1 MFLSS
6 TPDDQPLRPDDRL
19 ADRLSPEI
27 ALTLAAHEVETAED
41 LYECMATGAT
51 WFRAFTGIDA
61 KRATELVRWM
71 RDAGKAVGEVTERF
85 FLPGKASE
93 ANHTNGTNDSTDTR
107 EAGGAAREGAA
118 AALRDG
124 KAAAGILNRPR
135 GGAKSGTGVR
145 PNAGTGTGSGAP
157 LPAHPGIVPLERIVL
172 PAELDGSEGLNR
184 APAFG
189 CSLEARNDLEAIRT
203 WLDARAG
210 NPNTY
215 ANYRKEAERF
225 LLWCLYER
233 ETALS
238 GIKAGDASKYL
249 RWLEELGR
257 RDERD
262 FGERWKL
269 PAAVWIGPKNATRDS
284 AAWRPFNGP
293 LGSASRRNALV
304 VVRQLCNFLK
314 KTGYLIF
321 NPFDQVSPKVP
332 LLKGE
337 GAPQAFADRSLTDM
351 QWREIADRLE
361 LLPEGLPRERMR
373 LILMLGKSLGLRASE
388 MLEARASWIV
398 ERRVGFSV
406 RLAIEVLGKGSK
418 VRRLPLNAEQRDIIE
433 SAFRARGLPGYAGC
447 DPETPLLVNL
457 GRGRNPHG
465 PMSRSG
471 LYRVLEAFFDRVAD
485 EIAVERPRDA
495 AKLRAASTH
504 WLRHTF
510 AVTALTKT
518 SVNVVQAAMGHASVA
533 TTGRYLAPEEEE
545 MSKALESIRTF

>member
-1 MFLSS
+1 MFLAS
-6 TPDDQPLRPDDRL
+6 TPYDRPLRPDDRL

-71 RDAGKAVGEVTERF
+71 RDAGQAVGEVTERF
-85 FLPGKASE
+85 FLPGKTSE
-93 ANHTNGTNDSTDTR
+93 ASVAGNTQ
-107 EAGGAAREGAA
+107 EAGGVTREGMA
-118 AALRDG
+118 RSPRNG
-124 KAAAGILNRPR
+124 NVAAGTSNRPR
-135 GGAKSGTGVR
+135 GVAKVETEKR
-145 PNAGTGTGSGAP
+145 TNTGTASPGLSA
-157 LPAHPGIVPLERIVL
+157 AHLGIVPLERIVL
-172 PAELDGSEGLNR
+172 PAGLDGSQGLNR

-238 GIKAGDASKYL
+238 SIKAGDASKYL

-262 FGERWKL
+262 FKERWKL

-284 AAWRPFNGP
+284 SAWRPFNGP

-337 GAPQAFADRSLTDM
+337 GAPQAFADRSLTDI
-351 QWREIADRLE
+351 QWREIADRIE

-406 RLAIEVLGKGSK
+406 RPAIEVLGKGSK

-471 LYRVLEAFFDRVAD
+471 LYRVLETFFDRVAD
-485 EIAVERPRDA
+485 EIALERPGDA

>member
-1 MFLSS
+1 MFLAS
-6 TPDDQPLRPDDRL
+6 TPYDRPLRPDDRL

-71 RDAGKAVGEVTERF
+71 RDAGQAVGEVTERF
-85 FLPGKASE
+85 FLPGKTSE
-93 ANHTNGTNDSTDTR
+93 ASVAGNTQ
-107 EAGGAAREGAA
+107 EAGGVTREGMA
-118 AALRDG
+118 RSPRNG
-124 KAAAGILNRPR
+124 NVAAGTSNRPR
-135 GGAKSGTGVR
+135 GVAKVETEKRTNTETASLGLS
-145 PNAGTGTGSGAP
+145 A
-157 LPAHPGIVPLERIVL
+157 AHPGIVPLERIVL
-172 PAELDGSEGLNR
+172 PAGLDGSQGLNR
-184 APAFG
+184 APAFD

-238 GIKAGDASKYL
+238 SIKAGDASKYL

-262 FGERWKL
+262 FKERWKL

-284 AAWRPFNGP
+284 SAWRPFNGP

-351 QWREIADRLE
+351 QWREIADRIE

-406 RLAIEVLGKGSK
+406 RPAIEVLGKGSK

-471 LYRVLEAFFDRVAD
+471 LYRVLETFFDRVAD
-485 EIAVERPRDA
+485 EIALERPGDA

>member
-1 MFLSS
+1 MFLAS
-6 TPDDQPLRPDDRL
+6 TPYDRPLRPDDRL

-41 LYECMATGAT
+41 LYECMTTGAT

-71 RDAGKAVGEVTERF
+71 RDAGQAVGEVTERF
-85 FLPGKASE
+85 FLPGKTSE
-93 ANHTNGTNDSTDTR
+93 ASVAGNTQ
-107 EAGGAAREGAA
+107 EAGGVTREGTA
-118 AALRDG
+118 RSPRNG
-124 KAAAGILNRPR
+124 NVEAGTSNRPR
-135 GGAKSGTGVR
+135 GVAKVETEKR
-145 PNAGTGTGSGAP
+145 TNTGTASLGLSA
-157 LPAHPGIVPLERIVL
+157 AHPGIVPLERIVL
-172 PAELDGSEGLNR
+172 PAGLDGSQGLNR

-238 GIKAGDASKYL
+238 SIKAGDASKYL

-262 FGERWKL
+262 FKERWKL

-284 AAWRPFNGP
+284 SAWRPFNGP

-351 QWREIADRLE
+351 QWREIADRIE

-406 RLAIEVLGKGSK
+406 RPAIEVLGKGSK

-433 SAFRARGLPGYAGC
+433 SAFRARGFPGYAGC

-471 LYRVLEAFFDRVAD
+471 LYRVLETFFDRVAD
-485 EIAVERPRDA
+485 EITLERPGDA

>member
-1 MFLSS
+1 MFLAS
-6 TPDDQPLRPDDRL
+6 TPYDRPLRPDDRL

-71 RDAGKAVGEVTERF
+71 RDAGQAVGEVTERF
-85 FLPGKASE
+85 FLPGKTSE
-93 ANHTNGTNDSTDTR
+93 ASVAGNTQ
-107 EAGGAAREGAA
+107 EAGGVTREGTA
-118 AALRDG
+118 RSPRNG
-124 KAAAGILNRPR
+124 NVAAGTSNRPR
-135 GGAKSGTGVR
+135 SVAKVETEKR
-145 PNAGTGTGSGAP
+145 TNTGTASLGPSA
-157 LPAHPGIVPLERIVL
+157 AHPGIVPLERIVL
-172 PAELDGSEGLNR
+172 PAGLDGSQGLNR

-238 GIKAGDASKYL
+238 SIKAGDASKYL

-262 FGERWKL
+262 FKERWKL

-284 AAWRPFNGP
+284 SAWRPFNGP

-351 QWREIADRLE
+351 QWREIADRIE
-361 LLPEGLPRERMR
+361 FLPEGLPRERMR

-406 RLAIEVLGKGSK
+406 RPAIEVLGKGSK

-471 LYRVLEAFFDRVAD
+471 LYRVLETFFDRVAD
-485 EIAVERPRDA
+485 EIALDRPGDA

>member
-6 TPDDQPLRPDDRL
+6 APYGQPLRPDDRL

-71 RDAGKAVGEVTERF
+71 RDAGQAVGEVTERF

-93 ANHTNGTNDSTDTR
+93 ANDANNTVN
-107 EAGGAAREGAA
+107 ALGAAGVSREGAA
-118 AALRDG
+118 ATRDG
-124 KAAAGILNRPR
+124 KAATGGLNRPR
-135 GGAKSGTGVR
+135 GGAKAGTGAR
-145 PNAGTGTGSGAP
+145 TNAGTHAGSEAS

-172 PAELDGSEGLNR
+172 PAELDGSQGVNR

-238 GIKAGDASKYL
+238 NIKAGDASKYL

-284 AAWRPFNGP
+284 SAWRPFNGP
-293 LGSASRRNALV
+293 LGAASRRNALV

-337 GAPQAFADRSLTDM
+337 GAPQAFADRSLTET
-351 QWREIADRLE
+351 QWREIADRLQ

-485 EIAVERPRDA
+485 EIAVERPGDA

>member
-1 MFLSS
+1 MFLAS
-6 TPDDQPLRPDDRL
+6 TPYDRPLRPDDRL

-71 RDAGKAVGEVTERF
+71 RDAGQAVGEVTERF
-85 FLPGKASE
+85 FLPGKTSE
-93 ANHTNGTNDSTDTR
+93 ASVAGNTQ
-107 EAGGAAREGAA
+107 EAGGVTREGTARSPRNGNVAA
-118 AALRDG
+118 DTS
-124 KAAAGILNRPR
+124 NRPR
-135 GGAKSGTGVR
+135 GVAKVETEKR
-145 PNAGTGTGSGAP
+145 TNTGTASLGLSA
-157 LPAHPGIVPLERIVL
+157 AHPGIVPLERIVL
-172 PAELDGSEGLNR
+172 PAGLDGSQGLNR

-210 NPNTY
+210 NPNTH

-238 GIKAGDASKYL
+238 SIKAGDASKYL

-262 FGERWKL
+262 FKERWKL

-284 AAWRPFNGP
+284 SAWRPFNGP

-351 QWREIADRLE
+351 QWREIADRIE

-406 RLAIEVLGKGSK
+406 RPAIEVLGKGSK

-471 LYRVLEAFFDRVAD
+471 LYRVLETFFDRVAD
-485 EIAVERPRDA
+485 EIALERPGDA

>member
-1 MFLSS
+1 MFLAS
-6 TPDDQPLRPDDRL
+6 TPYDRPLRPDDRL

-71 RDAGKAVGEVTERF
+71 RDAGQAVGEVTERF
-85 FLPGKASE
+85 FLPGKTSE
-93 ANHTNGTNDSTDTR
+93 ASVAGNTQEAGEVTR
-107 EAGGAAREGAA
+107 EGMARSP
-118 AALRDG
+118 RNRNV
-124 KAAAGILNRPR
+124 AAGASNRPR
-135 GGAKSGTGVR
+135 GVAKVETEKR
-145 PNAGTGTGSGAP
+145 TNTGTASLGLSA
-157 LPAHPGIVPLERIVL
+157 AHPGIVPLERIVL
-172 PAELDGSEGLNR
+172 PAGLDGSQGLNR

-238 GIKAGDASKYL
+238 SIKAGDASKYL

-262 FGERWKL
+262 FKERWQL

-284 AAWRPFNGP
+284 SAWRPFNGP

-351 QWREIADRLE
+351 QWREIADRIE

-406 RLAIEVLGKGSK
+406 RPAIEVLGKGSK

-471 LYRVLEAFFDRVAD
+471 LYRVLETFFDRVAD
-485 EIAVERPRDA
+485 EIALERPGDA

>member
-1 MFLSS
+1 MFLAS
-6 TPDDQPLRPDDRL
+6 TPYDRPLRPDDRL

-71 RDAGKAVGEVTERF
+71 RDAGQAVGEVTERF

-93 ANHTNGTNDSTDTR
+93 ASVAGNTQ
-107 EAGGAAREGAA
+107 EAGGVTREGTA
-118 AALRDG
+118 RSPRNG
-124 KAAAGILNRPR
+124 NVAAGASNRPR
-135 GGAKSGTGVR
+135 GVAKVETEKRTNKGTASLGLS
-145 PNAGTGTGSGAP
+145 A
-157 LPAHPGIVPLERIVL
+157 AHPGIVPLERIVL
-172 PAELDGSEGLNR
+172 PAGLDGSQGLNR

-210 NPNTY
+210 NPNTH

-238 GIKAGDASKYL
+238 SIKAGDASKYL

-262 FGERWKL
+262 FKERWKL

-284 AAWRPFNGP
+284 SAWRPFNGP

-351 QWREIADRLE
+351 QWREIADRIE

-406 RLAIEVLGKGSK
+406 RPAIEVLGKGSK

-471 LYRVLEAFFDRVAD
+471 LYRVLETFFDRVAD
-485 EIAVERPRDA
+485 EIALKRPGDA

>member
-1 MFLSS
+1 MFLAS
-6 TPDDQPLRPDDRL
+6 TPYDRPLRPDDRL

-71 RDAGKAVGEVTERF
+71 RDAGQAVGEVTERF

-93 ANHTNGTNDSTDTR
+93 ASVAGNTQEAGEVTR
-107 EAGGAAREGAA
+107 EGTARSPRNGNV
-118 AALRDG
+118 
-124 KAAAGILNRPR
+124 AAGASNRPR
-135 GGAKSGTGVR
+135 GVAKVETEKR
-145 PNAGTGTGSGAP
+145 TNTGTALLGLSA
-157 LPAHPGIVPLERIVL
+157 AHPGIVPLERIVL
-172 PAELDGSEGLNR
+172 PAGLDGSQGLNR

-210 NPNTY
+210 NPNTH

-238 GIKAGDASKYL
+238 SIKAGDASKYL

-262 FGERWKL
+262 FKERWKL

-284 AAWRPFNGP
+284 SAWRPFNGP

-351 QWREIADRLE
+351 QWREIADRIE

-406 RLAIEVLGKGSK
+406 RPAIEVLGKGSK

-471 LYRVLEAFFDRVAD
+471 LYRVLETFFDRVAD
-485 EIAVERPRDA
+485 EIALERPGDA

>member
-1 MFLSS
+1 MFLAS
-6 TPDDQPLRPDDRL
+6 TPYDRPLRPDDRL

-71 RDAGKAVGEVTERF
+71 RDAGQAVGEVTERF
-85 FLPGKASE
+85 FLPGKTSE
-93 ANHTNGTNDSTDTR
+93 ASVAGNTQ
-107 EAGGAAREGAA
+107 EAGGVTREGTA
-118 AALRDG
+118 RSPCNG
-124 KAAAGILNRPR
+124 NVAAGTSNRPR
-135 GGAKSGTGVR
+135 GVAKVETEKRTNTETASLGLS
-145 PNAGTGTGSGAP
+145 A
-157 LPAHPGIVPLERIVL
+157 AHPGIVPLERIVL
-172 PAELDGSEGLNR
+172 PAGLDGSQGLNR

-238 GIKAGDASKYL
+238 SIKAGDASKYL

-262 FGERWKL
+262 FKERWKL

-284 AAWRPFNGP
+284 SAWRPFNGP

-351 QWREIADRLE
+351 QWREIADRIE

-406 RLAIEVLGKGSK
+406 RPAIEVLGKGSK

-471 LYRVLEAFFDRVAD
+471 LYRVLETFFDRVAD
-485 EIAVERPRDA
+485 EIALERPGDA

>member
-1 MFLSS
+1 MFLAS
-6 TPDDQPLRPDDRL
+6 TPYDRPLRPDDRL

-71 RDAGKAVGEVTERF
+71 RDAGQAVGEVTERF

-93 ANHTNGTNDSTDTR
+93 ASVAGNTQEAGEVTR
-107 EAGGAAREGAA
+107 EGTARSPRNGNV
-118 AALRDG
+118 
-124 KAAAGILNRPR
+124 AAGASNRPR
-135 GGAKSGTGVR
+135 GVAKVETEKR
-145 PNAGTGTGSGAP
+145 TNTGTASLGLSA
-157 LPAHPGIVPLERIVL
+157 AHPGIVPLERIVL
-172 PAELDGSEGLNR
+172 PAGLDGSQGLNR

-238 GIKAGDASKYL
+238 SIKAGDASKYL

-262 FGERWKL
+262 FKERWKL

-284 AAWRPFNGP
+284 SAWRPFNGP

-351 QWREIADRLE
+351 QWREIADRIE

-406 RLAIEVLGKGSK
+406 RPAIEVLGKGSK

-485 EIAVERPRDA
+485 EIALERPGDA

>member
-71 RDAGKAVGEVTERF
+71 RDAGQAVGEVTERF

-93 ANHTNGTNDSTDTR
+93 ANDANNTVN
-107 EAGGAAREGAA
+107 ALGAAGVSREGAA
-118 AALRDG
+118 ATRDG
-124 KAAAGILNRPR
+124 KAATGGLNRPR
-135 GGAKSGTGVR
+135 GGAKAGTGAR
-145 PNAGTGTGSGAP
+145 TNAGTHAGSEAS

-172 PAELDGSEGLNR
+172 PAELDGSQGVNR

-238 GIKAGDASKYL
+238 NIKAGDASKYL

-284 AAWRPFNGP
+284 SAWRPFNGP
-293 LGSASRRNALV
+293 LGAASRRNALV

-337 GAPQAFADRSLTDM
+337 GAPQAFADRSLTET
-351 QWREIADRLE
+351 QWREIADRLQ

-471 LYRVLEAFFDRVAD
+471 LYRVLETFFERVAD
-485 EIAVERPRDA
+485 EIALERPGDA

>member
-71 RDAGKAVGEVTERF
+71 RDAGQAVGEVTERF

-93 ANHTNGTNDSTDTR
+93 ANDANNTVN
-107 EAGGAAREGAA
+107 ALGAAGVSREGAA
-118 AALRDG
+118 ATRDG
-124 KAAAGILNRPR
+124 KAATGGLNRPR
-135 GGAKSGTGVR
+135 GGAKAGTGAR
-145 PNAGTGTGSGAP
+145 TNAGTHAGSEAS

-172 PAELDGSEGLNR
+172 PAELDGSQGVNR

-238 GIKAGDASKYL
+238 NIKAGDASKYL

-284 AAWRPFNGP
+284 SAWRPFNGP
-293 LGSASRRNALV
+293 LGAASRRNALV

-337 GAPQAFADRSLTDM
+337 GAPQAFADRSLTET

-471 LYRVLEAFFDRVAD
+471 LYRVLETFFERVAD
-485 EIAVERPRDA
+485 EIALERPGDA

>member
-1 MFLSS
+1 MFLAS
-6 TPDDQPLRPDDRL
+6 TPYDRPLRPDDRL

-71 RDAGKAVGEVTERF
+71 RDAGQAVGEVTERF
-85 FLPGKASE
+85 FLPGETSE
-93 ANHTNGTNDSTDTR
+93 ASVAGNTQ
-107 EAGGAAREGAA
+107 EAGGVTREGTA
-118 AALRDG
+118 RSPRNG
-124 KAAAGILNRPR
+124 NVAAGTSNRPR
-135 GGAKSGTGVR
+135 GVAKVETEKR
-145 PNAGTGTGSGAP
+145 TNTGTASLGLSA
-157 LPAHPGIVPLERIVL
+157 ANPGIVPLERIVL
-172 PAELDGSEGLNR
+172 PAGLDGSQGLNR

-210 NPNTY
+210 NPNTH

-238 GIKAGDASKYL
+238 SIKAGDASKYL

-262 FGERWKL
+262 FKERWKL

-284 AAWRPFNGP
+284 SAWRPFNGP

-351 QWREIADRLE
+351 QWREIADRIE

-406 RLAIEVLGKGSK
+406 RPAIEVLGKGSK

-471 LYRVLEAFFDRVAD
+471 LYRVLETFFDRVAD
-485 EIAVERPRDA
+485 EIALERPGDA

>member
-1 MFLSS
+1 MFLAS
-6 TPDDQPLRPDDRL
+6 TPYDRPLRPDDRL

-71 RDAGKAVGEVTERF
+71 RDAGQAVGEVTERF

-93 ANHTNGTNDSTDTR
+93 ASVAGNTQEAGEVTR
-107 EAGGAAREGAA
+107 EGTARSPRNGNV
-118 AALRDG
+118 
-124 KAAAGILNRPR
+124 AAGTSNRPR
-135 GGAKSGTGVR
+135 GVAKVETEKR
-145 PNAGTGTGSGAP
+145 TNTGTASLGLSA
-157 LPAHPGIVPLERIVL
+157 AHPGIVPLERIVL
-172 PAELDGSEGLNR
+172 PAGLDGSQGLNR

-238 GIKAGDASKYL
+238 SIKAGDASKYL

-262 FGERWKL
+262 FKERWKL

-284 AAWRPFNGP
+284 SAWRPFNGP

-351 QWREIADRLE
+351 QWREIADRIE

-406 RLAIEVLGKGSK
+406 RPAIEVLGKGSK

-471 LYRVLEAFFDRVAD
+471 LYRVLETFFDRVAD
-485 EIAVERPRDA
+485 EIALERPGDA

>member
-1 MFLSS
+1 MFLAS
-6 TPDDQPLRPDDRL
+6 TPYDRPLRPDDRL

-71 RDAGKAVGEVTERF
+71 RNAGQAVGEVTERF
-85 FLPGKASE
+85 FLPGKTSE
-93 ANHTNGTNDSTDTR
+93 AGVAGNTQ
-107 EAGGAAREGAA
+107 EAGGVTREGTA
-118 AALRDG
+118 RSPRNG
-124 KAAAGILNRPR
+124 NVEAGTSNRPR
-135 GGAKSGTGVR
+135 GVAKVETEKR
-145 PNAGTGTGSGAP
+145 TNTGTASLGLSA
-157 LPAHPGIVPLERIVL
+157 AHPGIVPLERIVL
-172 PAELDGSEGLNR
+172 PAGLDGSQGLNR

-238 GIKAGDASKYL
+238 SIKAGDASKYL

-262 FGERWKL
+262 FKERWKL

-284 AAWRPFNGP
+284 SAWRPFNGP

-351 QWREIADRLE
+351 QWREIADRIE

-406 RLAIEVLGKGSK
+406 RPAIEVLGKGSK

-471 LYRVLEAFFDRVAD
+471 LYRVLETFFDRVAD
-485 EIAVERPRDA
+485 EIALKRPGDA

>member
-1 MFLSS
+1 MFLAS
-6 TPDDQPLRPDDRL
+6 TPYDRPLRPDDRL

-71 RDAGKAVGEVTERF
+71 RDAGQAVGEVTERF

-93 ANHTNGTNDSTDTR
+93 ASVAGNTQ
-107 EAGGAAREGAA
+107 EAGGVTREGTA
-118 AALRDG
+118 RSPRNG
-124 KAAAGILNRPR
+124 NVAAGASNRPR
-135 GGAKSGTGVR
+135 GVAKVETEKR
-145 PNAGTGTGSGAP
+145 TNTGTASLGLSA
-157 LPAHPGIVPLERIVL
+157 AHPGIVPLERIVL
-172 PAELDGSEGLNR
+172 PAGLDGSQGLNR

-238 GIKAGDASKYL
+238 SIKAGDASKYL

-262 FGERWKL
+262 FKERWKL

-284 AAWRPFNGP
+284 SAWRPFNGP

-351 QWREIADRLE
+351 QWREIADRIE

-373 LILMLGKSLGLRASE
+373 LILMLGKSGLACRHHSGYGN
-388 MLEARASWIV
+388 S
-398 ERRVGFSV
+398 
-406 RLAIEVLGKGSK
+406 EVLHQKEYDDVK
-418 VRRLPLNAEQRDIIE
+418 TAQAKQ
-433 SAFRARGLPGYAGC
+433 AFSTDFLS
-447 DPETPLLVNL
+447 
-457 GRGRNPHG
+457 H
-465 PMSRSG
+465 
-471 LYRVLEAFFDRVAD
+471 FFL
-485 EIAVERPRDA
+485 
-495 AKLRAASTH
+495 K
-504 WLRHTF
+504 
-510 AVTALTKT
+510 
-518 SVNVVQAAMGHASVA
+518 SV
-533 TTGRYLAPEEEE
+533 
-545 MSKALESIRTF
+545 ESIIFARCKPYLCTLQAVKS

>member
-1 MFLSS
+1 MFLAS
-6 TPDDQPLRPDDRL
+6 TPYDRPLRPDDRL

-71 RDAGKAVGEVTERF
+71 RDAGQAVGEVTERF

-93 ANHTNGTNDSTDTR
+93 ASVAGNTQ
-107 EAGGAAREGAA
+107 EAGGVTREGTA
-118 AALRDG
+118 RSPRNG
-124 KAAAGILNRPR
+124 NVAAGTSNRPR
-135 GGAKSGTGVR
+135 GVAKVETEKR
-145 PNAGTGTGSGAP
+145 TNTGTASLGLSA
-157 LPAHPGIVPLERIVL
+157 AHPGIVPLERIVL
-172 PAELDGSEGLNR
+172 PAGLDGSQGLNR

-238 GIKAGDASKYL
+238 SIKAGDASKYL

-262 FGERWKL
+262 FKERWKL

-284 AAWRPFNGP
+284 SAWHPFNGP

-351 QWREIADRLE
+351 QWREIADRIE

-406 RLAIEVLGKGSK
+406 RPAIEVLGKGSK

-471 LYRVLEAFFDRVAD
+471 LYRVLETFFDRVAD
-485 EIAVERPRDA
+485 EIALERPGDA

>member
-71 RDAGKAVGEVTERF
+71 RDAGQAVGEVTERF

-93 ANHTNGTNDSTDTR
+93 ANDANNTVN
-107 EAGGAAREGAA
+107 ALGAAGVSREGAA
-118 AALRDG
+118 ATRDG
-124 KAAAGILNRPR
+124 KAATGGLNRPR
-135 GGAKSGTGVR
+135 GGAKAGTGAR
-145 PNAGTGTGSGAP
+145 TNAGTHAGSEAS

-172 PAELDGSEGLNR
+172 PAELDGSQGVNR

-238 GIKAGDASKYL
+238 NIKAGDASKYL

-284 AAWRPFNGP
+284 SAWRPFNGP

-406 RLAIEVLGKGSK
+406 PLAIEVLGNGSK

-485 EIAVERPRDA
+485 EIALKRPGDA